1 MDTYLAS
8 RAGSFLPLRG
18 GRRFQTAG
26 VEPPTSTWRAP
37 PRCRGGPS
45 HGPALCRIGCPDA
58 PRVSPW
64 CVLAPRSVFTALR
77 RAQDRVEPVRRR
89 ALPFKAEGVLDPGHA
104 RAADDGRGAG
114 AFRARIAAHTAP
126 TRRAARAP
134 KASQPQGQTLNGTVR
149 AMLGAAA
156 GGALRLCRARKH
168 GLGTPT
174 RTARTAP
181 NASRLARAQS
191 LPTLRPDPKRNGARH
206 VGRGCPR
213 CVGAVL
219 CRART
224 D

>member
-1 MDTYLAS
+1 MLPPLHRPCALPHRVPRPAPPFLEVCSWCCAS
-8 RAGSFLPLRG
+8 ISRSPRARH
-18 GRRFQTAG
+18 Q
-26 VEPPTSTWRAP
+26 VEP
-37 PRCRGGPS
+37 
-45 HGPALCRIGCPDA
+45 I
-58 PRVSPW
+58 
-64 CVLAPRSVFTALR
+64 
-77 RAQDRVEPVRRR
+77 RRR
-89 ALPFKAEGVLDPGHA
+89 ALPFKAEGVLEPGHA

-114 AFRARIAAHTAP
+114 AFRDRIAAHTAP
-126 TRRAARAP
+126 ARRAARAP

-149 AMLGAAA
+149 TMLGAAA
-156 GGALRLCRARKH
+156 GGALWLCRARKH